1 MKNLFL
7 LVVFNWVIFFSF
19 GQKKEQTSDAKVEE
33 RIFDMANLLTA
44 DQERNIFKLIQDLE
58 INVGSKI
65 GIITIESLNG
75 QTIEAYAKD
84 QANRMGLFGKKKRDG
99 LLIVFAIKDGKLRT
113 EVSVGLDKIITDE
126 VASVVNQGVIAPQFK
141 ALNYANGF
149 YNGIKAFKERIEAN
163 KELIGR

>member
-1 MKNLFL
+1 MVMKKITF
-7 LVVFNWVIFFSF
+7 LVVFNVAAFISF
-19 GQKKEQTSDAKVEE
+19 GQKKESVPDPKVED

-44 DQERNIFKLIQDLE
+44 DQEKNIFKLIEDLE

-65 GIITIESLNG
+65 GIITLESLNG

-99 LLIVFAIKDGKLRT
+99 LLIVFALKDGKLRT

-126 VASVVNQGVIAPQFK
+126 VATVINQAVIAPQ
-141 ALNYANGF
+141 
-149 YNGIKAFKERIEAN
+149 
-163 KELIGR
+163 

>member
-1 MKNLFL
+1 MRRNLLF
-7 LVVFNWVIFFSF
+7 VVFFASVVFSF
-19 GQKKEQTSDAKVEE
+19 GQKKVQTPDPKVED

-44 DQERNIFKLIQDLE
+44 AQEKNIFTLISDLE

-65 GIITIESLNG
+65 GVITVESLNG

-84 QANRMGLFGKKKRDG
+84 QANRMGLFGKKNRDG
-99 LLIVFAIKDGKLRT
+99 LLIVYAINDGKLRT

-126 VASVVNQGVIAPQFK
+126 VASTVNQTIIAPQFK

-149 YNGIKAFKERIEAN
+149 YNGIKAYKERIETN
-163 KELIGR
+163 KELIGK